1 MEKRMANLNP
11 PILRKMRISILAALA
26 VSTGILLPAGCTRAK
41 SKPELTCSLLEL
53 RPNPASRYYD
63 AVVRI
68 ESVTSPNPLK
78 EQFQVITPSSA
89 FDLSTLKFTVEG
101 RDTARLEPGDAF
113 IIPLKRPDWKF
124 TVMKGDLEYCA
135 ERFWDRLPPGDR
147 WHPTKTEAMD
157 VARSIEI
164 QNEQGLLKPVAPSLP
179 PEWQLSEDKVP
190 ETENGIGSLIFQKIR
205 GGRPVER
212 VEVQYALLTEE
223 QKARFTASSAADF
236 LSTWSE
242 CIKKGGVSA
251 DIAGHN
257 AIACDLE
264 GVGEFGWTYRYLYV
278 TSNVV
283 VAIDVQSDPEEFG
296 KTEQE
301 KEQERRTEQIFF
313 RYGYGPVG
321 KEGWQVM
328 IEARMNRTGAFHK
341 RSRSGD
347 SLNKDFNLS
356 DGEFAAIEK
365 ALADNHF
372 PNLESRSSLGPGFES
387 FIAVRSATGAHTVT
401 MKNAREPLFENIA
414 STIRGIVLPKVDENG
429 MQPAAR

>member
-1 MEKRMANLNP
+1 MPDFNQP
-11 PILRKMRISILAALA
+11 GLRKIRISFLAALI
-26 VSTGILLPAGCTRAK
+26 VTVGILLSPGCTRAK
-41 SKPELTCSLLEL
+41 GKPGLTCSLLEL

-78 EQFQVITPSSA
+78 AQFQVITPSST
-89 FDLSTLKFTVEG
+89 FDVSTLKFTVEG
-101 RDTARLEPGDAF
+101 RDAARLEPGDAF

-124 TVMKGDLEYCA
+124 TIVKGELEYCA

-157 VARSIEI
+157 VARTIEI
-164 QNEQGLLKPVAPSLP
+164 QNEQGLLKPVVPSLP
-179 PEWQLSEDKVP
+179 PEWQLSEDTVP
-190 ETENGIGSLIFQKIR
+190 ESDNAIGSLIYQKLR
-205 GGRPVER
+205 GGRTVER
-212 VEVQYALLTEE
+212 VEVQYAQLTEE
-223 QKARFTASSAADF
+223 QKAQFAASSPADF
-236 LSTWSE
+236 LSNWSE
-242 CIKKGGVSA
+242 CIRTAGVA
-251 DIAGHN
+251 VDIAGHN

-296 KTEQE
+296 KSEQE

-347 SLNKDFNLS
+347 SVNTDFTLS
-356 DGEFAAIEK
+356 DEEFAAIEK

-372 PNLESRSSLGPGFES
+372 PILKSRSSLGPGFES
-387 FIAVRSATGAHTVT
+387 FIAVKSAGGAHTVT
-401 MKNAREPLFENIA
+401 MKNAREPLFETIA
-414 STIRGIVLPKVDENG
+414 STIRGIVLPKVNENA